1 MKSNIRTIIILHIM
15 LFFYSFGGVCSKYA
29 AGEEFLSRRFLLYYG
44 IVLFLL
50 AVYAFAWQQII
61 KRMPLTLAYA
71 NKAVSLLWAMVWGIL
86 LFREKITPGKIIGAI
101 LVATGIVLFAFSDSR
116 DVLKK
121 ENLEAEECQQ

>member
-71 NKAVSLLWAMVWGIL
+71 NKAAMVWGIL